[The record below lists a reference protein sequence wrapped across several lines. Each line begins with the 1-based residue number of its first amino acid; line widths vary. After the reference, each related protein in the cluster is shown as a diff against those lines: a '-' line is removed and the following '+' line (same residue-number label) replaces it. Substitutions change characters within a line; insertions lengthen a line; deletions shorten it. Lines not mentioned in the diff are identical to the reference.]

1 VDSHKTW
8 LRDLAAN
15 TSIVI
20 YQTIVFIDASVSQRI
35 EQRFANVIE
44 VSSSSVWRVS
54 LYPDLKPLRQRL
66 SVSNELSQCCYDSLT
81 KDLAFFLNEDRAC
94 SCSSVVVVD

>member
-1 VDSHKTW
+1 VDSHETW
-8 LRDLAAN
+8 LRDLTAN

-20 YQTIVFIDASVSQRI
+20 YQTVIFIDTSMSQRI
-35 EQRFANVIE
+35 KQRLADVIE
-44 VSSSSVWRVS
+44 VSSSSVRRVG
-54 LYPDLKPLRQRL
+54 LYPNLKPLSQRL